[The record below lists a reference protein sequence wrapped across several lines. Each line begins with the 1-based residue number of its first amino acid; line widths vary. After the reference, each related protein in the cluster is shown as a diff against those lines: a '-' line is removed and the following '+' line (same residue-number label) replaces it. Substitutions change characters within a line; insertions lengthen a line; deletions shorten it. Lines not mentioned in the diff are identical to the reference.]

1 MKYGVDPNMIYDG
14 SKNIMESLCYV
25 GRYEGADLLSILLD
39 DGGKLDIEIHGERLF
54 DIIDFDVIF
63 GAVEM
68 EERELYDAI
77 VHCWV
82 VMIGYGAR
90 LSGGESAIEVF
101 IDDNTGEIF
110 DLTKLKK
117 HRKYSA
123 FLSNALVLEITSL
136 FSRAAGHEKG
146 VKRDDFG
153 LLDVKKR

>member
-1 MKYGVDPNMIYDG
+1 
-14 SKNIMESLCYV
+14 ME
-25 GRYEGADLLSILLD
+25 D
-39 DGGKLDIEIHGERLF
+39 
-54 DIIDFDVIF
+54 
-63 GAVEM
+63 
-68 EERELYDAI
+68 RELYDAI

-123 FLSNALVLEITSL
+123 FLSNVPSRENGWSL
-136 FSRAAGHEKG
+136 HIVDNDTMWEVARI
-146 VKRDDFG
+146 
-153 LLDVKKR
+153 